1 MTLRPSLGLVLA
13 VALLSACGGQA
24 PREAAPAETARAPE
38 AGQQPGTPVERAR
51 AHTEL
56 GASYLQIGRLGVA
69 LQELDEAVKADPTYV
84 PAHTTLG
91 LVHMQLR
98 EDAKAKASFERALRL
113 DPKNPDANNNYG
125 LFLCDRKLEREGIRY
140 FLAALGNPLYE
151 TPEDAYVN
159 AGICSR
165 RAGDD
170 AAALGYFE
178 RALQVRPGET
188 RALVNLAALQLDR
201 GQPAAAKSWMARF
214 MKANPDPDA
223 ASLWLATRIEHAL
236 GDRAGVASY
245 GQQLRTRF
253 PEARET
259 SLYNEGRFK

>member
-1 MTLRPSLGLVLA
+1 VKLRRVSGVLLVA
-13 VALLSACGGQA
+13 ALLHGCAGSS
-24 PREAAPAETARAPE
+24 PREALPPDAVRDPGP
-38 AGQQPGTPVERAR
+38 GQQPGAPVERAR

-56 GASYLQIGRLGVA
+56 GASYLQIARLGVA
-69 LQELDEAVKADPTYV
+69 LQELEEAIKADPGYV

-98 EDAKAKASFERALRL
+98 QDVEAKASFERALKL

-125 LFLCDRKLEREGIRY
+125 LFLCDRNRAREGIRY

-165 RAGDD
+165 RIGDD

-178 RALQVRPGET
+178 SALQVRPGER
-188 RALVNLAALQLDR
+188 RALVNLASLQLDR
-201 GQPAAAKSWMARF
+201 GQAAVARSYMARF
-214 MKANPDPDA
+214 MKVNPDPDA
-223 ASLWLATRIEHAL
+223 ASLWLAARIEHAL
-236 GDRAGVASY
+236 GDRAGVATY
-245 GQQLRTRF
+245 GQQLRARF

-259 SLYNEGRFK
+259 SLFNESRFK

>member
-1 MTLRPSLGLVLA
+1 MSRQLLVLA
-13 VALLSACGGQA
+13 LVAALLPACSAPG
-24 PREAAPAETARAPE
+24 PREGGAAEVARAPE
-38 AGQQPGTPVERAR
+38 AAAQPGTPFERAR

-69 LQELDEAVKADPTYV
+69 LQELEEAIKADPGYV

-91 LVHMQLR
+91 LVQMQLR
-98 EDAKAKASFERALRL
+98 EDAKAKASFERALKL

-125 LFLCDRKLEREGIRY
+125 LFLCDRKREREGVRY
-140 FLAALGNPLYE
+140 FLAALRNPLYE

-165 RAGDD
+165 RVGED
-170 AAALGYFE
+170 AAAQDFFE
-178 RALQVRPGET
+178 RALQVRPEES
-188 RALVNLAALQLDR
+188 RALINLASLQLDR
-201 GQPAAAKSWMARF
+201 GQPAAARSYMNRF
-214 MKANPDPDA
+214 VKVNPAPDA
-223 ASLWLATRIEHAL
+223 ASLWLAARIEHAL
-236 GDRAGVASY
+236 GDRAGLASY
-245 GQQLRTRF
+245 GAQLRTRF

>member
-1 MTLRPSLGLVLA
+1 MTRPVLA
-13 VALLSACGGQA
+13 LLLAAALLPACRG
-24 PREAAPAETARAPE
+24 PAPAEGGGAEAARAPE
-38 AGQQPGTPVERAR
+38 AGPQPGTPLERAR

-69 LQELDEAVKADPTYV
+69 LQELEEAIKADPTYV

-98 EDAKAKASFERALRL
+98 EDTKAKASFERALKL

-125 LFLCDRKLEREGIRY
+125 LFLCDRKLQREGIRY
-140 FLAALGNPLYE
+140 FLAALRNPLYE

-165 RAGDD
+165 RTGDD
-170 AAALGYFE
+170 AAALDFFE
-178 RALQVRPGET
+178 RALQARPGEP
-188 RALVNLAALQLDR
+188 RALVNLASLQLDR
-201 GQPAAAKSWMARF
+201 GQPSAARSYMNRF
-214 MKANPDPDA
+214 IKATPSPDA
-223 ASLWLATRIEHAL
+223 ASLWLAARIEHAL
-236 GDRAGVASY
+236 GDRAAVASY
-245 GQQLRTRF
+245 GAQLRARF

-259 SLYNEGRFK
+259 SLFNEGRFK

>member
-1 MTLRPSLGLVLA
+1 MTRAVLVLSLTA
-13 VALLSACGGQA
+13 ALLPACRGPAPGEGGA
-24 PREAAPAETARAPE
+24 AEAARVPEAAP
-38 AGQQPGTPVERAR
+38 QPGTPLERAR

-69 LQELDEAVKADPTYV
+69 LQELEEAIKADPTYV

-98 EDAKAKASFERALRL
+98 EDAKAKASFERALKL
-113 DPKNPDANNNYG
+113 DPKDPDANNNYG

-140 FLAALGNPLYE
+140 FLAALRNPLYE

-165 RAGDD
+165 RAGDE
-170 AAALGYFE
+170 AAALDYFE
-178 RALQVRPGET
+178 RALRARPGEA
-188 RALVNLAALQLDR
+188 RALVNLASLQFDR
-201 GQPAAAKSWMARF
+201 GQPSVARTYMNRF

-223 ASLWLATRIEHAL
+223 ASLWLAARIEHAL
-236 GDRAGVASY
+236 GDRAGLSSY
-245 GQQLRTRF
+245 GAQLRSRF

-259 SLYNEGRFK
+259 GLYNEGRFR